1 MWTNVLLG
9 LVVLMAVFLY
19 WKYRG
24 QRRVL
29 QATQKRLDDVKTEEN
44 RVFEFL
50 HGLGS
55 AFSDSL
61 RPTDLHRMIVEGA
74 ARILESQGGA
84 LYLTDRSGTLLI
96 PTFISKG
103 CPPLVSVP
111 PHILQQAVATPV
123 ALDSYLRLHPV
134 PIDGD
139 DGKNGGADAPSN
151 GDALLTEVFR
161 NKEPLFLP
169 AADRDPHLAALR
181 ETALRTESAM
191 IAPLIYAGMNLG
203 LLALVNGSMSSAFTE
218 TDFEVFTAISEQS
231 AFALY
236 NAIIYA
242 QANEKKTLDRD
253 LEIARDIQRILLPST
268 SPDVE
273 GFEISGINIPARQ
286 VSGDYFDYIT
296 VDPEHFGIVIAD
308 VSGKGIPASLIMAM
322 CRSVLRSQ
330 APTNA
335 SPMDVLKKVNR
346 QLFPDMKE
354 DMFISMAYVILDHQH
369 GTVTLARAGHDAPL
383 LYTAATGAVTKINSP
398 GMALGVDSGS
408 VFDRLTR
415 NFTVPLQS
423 NDCLILYTD
432 GITEALDGNGQ
443 EFGMDRTIAA
453 LRAGAPQGAPAI
465 VKRLT
470 DDLRTFAG
478 IQPQNDD
485 ITLIVIRKK

>member
-9 LVVLMAVFLY
+9 LVVLTAVFLY
-19 WKYRG
+19 WKYRSQLRG
-24 QRRVL
+24 LR
-29 QATQKRLDDVKTEEN
+29 ATQKRLDDVKTEEN

-74 ARILESQGGA
+74 ARILEAQGGA
-84 LYLTDRSGTLLI
+84 LYLTDRSGALLI

-103 CPPLVSVP
+103 CPPLVNVP
-111 PHILQQAVATPV
+111 AHILQQAITTPL
-123 ALDSYLRLHPV
+123 ALDSYLSLHPV
-134 PIDGD
+134 PIEGAN
-139 DGKNGGADAPSN
+139 GKNGAAPAPG
-151 GDALLTEVFR
+151 GDALLTDVWR
-161 NKEPLFLP
+161 NKEPLFLA
-169 AADRDPHLAALR
+169 AADRDPRLAAQR
-181 ETALRTESAM
+181 DAPLRTGSAM
-191 IAPLIYAGMNLG
+191 IAPLLYAGENLG
-203 LLALVNGSMSSAFTE
+203 LLALVNGALSSPFTE
-218 TDFEVFTAISEQS
+218 SDFEVFTAISEQS

-236 NAIIYA
+236 NAIVYA

-268 SPDVE
+268 SPEVE

-286 VSGDYFDYIT
+286 VSGDYFDYIR
-296 VDPEHFGIVIAD
+296 VDPSHFGIVIAD

-330 APTNA
+330 APTND

-354 DMFISMAYVILDHQH
+354 DMFISMAYVILDHEH
-369 GTVTLARAGHDAPL
+369 GTVNLARAGHDAPL
-383 LYTAATGAVTKINSP
+383 FYTAATGAVTKINSP

-415 NFTVPLQS
+415 NFTVPLQP

-443 EFGMDRTIAA
+443 EFGMERTIAA
-453 LRAGAPQGAPAI
+453 LRAGAPQGAPAV

-470 DDLRTFAG
+470 DDLRAFAG
-478 IQPQNDD
+478 LQPQNDD

>member
-1 MWTNVLLG
+1 MWTQVLLG
-9 LVVLMAVFLY
+9 LVVLAAVYFYWLY
-19 WKYRG
+19 LG
-24 QRRVL
+24 QRRIL
-29 QATQKRLDDVKTEEN
+29 GATQKRLDDVRTEES

-55 AFSDSL
+55 AFSDAL
-61 RPTDLHRMIVEGA
+61 RPSDLHRMIVEGA
-74 ARILESQGGA
+74 ERILDAHGGA
-84 LYLTDRSGTLLI
+84 LYLTDRNGVLLI

-111 PHILQQAVATPV
+111 PHILQQAVTMPA

-134 PIDGD
+134 PLDGAN
-139 DGKNGGADAPSN
+139 GKGGVETVG
-151 GDALLTEVFR
+151 GDALLTSVWR
-161 NKEPLFLP
+161 DKTALFLP
-169 AADRDPHLAALR
+169 AADRDPRLSALR
-181 ETALRTESAM
+181 EAALRTESAM
-191 IAPLIYAGMNLG
+191 IAPLLYAGQNLG
-203 LLALVNGSMSSAFTE
+203 VLALANGTMSSAFSE
-218 TDFEVFTAISEQS
+218 SDFEVFKAISEQS

-236 NAIIYA
+236 NAIVYA
-242 QANEKKTLDRD
+242 EANEKKTLDRD

-286 VSGDYFDYIT
+286 VSGDYFDYIKI
-296 VDPEHFGIVIAD
+296 DPAHFGIVIAD

-330 APTNA
+330 APTND

-354 DMFISMAYVILDHQH
+354 DMFISMAYVILDHAQ
-369 GTVTLARAGHDAPL
+369 GTVSLARAGHDAPL
-383 LYTAATGAVTKINSP
+383 LYSAATQAVTKINAP

-415 NFTVPLQS
+415 NFPVPLS
-423 NDCLILYTD
+423 TNDCLILYTD
-432 GITEALDGNGQ
+432 GITEALDGTGQ
-443 EFGMDRTIAA
+443 EFGMERMV
-453 LRAGAPQGAPAI
+453 RAVQTGAPKGAPAI
-465 VKRLT
+465 VKQLT
-470 DDLRTFAG
+470 EELRTFAG